1 MCLKFSVTFLEEIC
15 EAELSTKVMPVLAR
29 RFHAKGGVREGEAE
43 EKSPPS
49 LPPSPAPSPAQAAR
63 GERHGRRLA
72 AGQRGSLTGP
82 SGRALPARGCP
93 RHNQEGKQ
101 LPVNFIDE
109 LL

>member
-49 LPPSPAPSPAQAAR
+49 LPLPLPLQRKRPGGSAM
-63 GERHGRRLA
+63 
-72 AGQRGSLTGP
+72 AGAWRRGSG
-82 SGRALPARGCP
+82 GA
-93 RHNQEGKQ
+93 
-101 LPVNFIDE
+101 
-109 LL
+109 